1 MNQIKVALVGNP
13 NVGKTS
19 VFNALTGLN
28 QHVGNYP
35 GITVERKVGTTN
47 IEKNIKATVIDL
59 PGTYSI
65 NPSSKDEEIA
75 LKALYDEQNKDYP
88 DVVVVIAEVEN
99 LKRNLFLFTQI
110 KDLGFP
116 TILALN
122 MADQMDKKGI
132 SIDIELLQEKLQT
145 KVVLISARKKEG
157 IDSLKKAI
165 VEFEKGSTKPIFD
178 LKSIDASYFETLEQ
192 LHPNQNPYKVWL
204 TQAKVFAFE
213 GIQPMISSNA
223 EFQKNEAEIKRLQ
236 HKETIKRYQFI
247 NEILKKTYT
256 IDESKATDIRMRFDR
271 ILTHKFWGYVIFL
284 LVLLVIYGS
293 VFELAS
299 YPMDFVDGLFS
310 DLSSWVS
317 TVLPEGKLTELIADG
332 IIPGLGGV
340 MMFVPQIA
348 ILFFLISILEETG
361 YMSRVVFLMDRIM
374 KPFGLSGKSVVPLV
388 SGTACAIPAI
398 MAARNIENPKERLI
412 TMLVTPFTTCSA
424 RIPVY
429 IIIISL
435 IIPQTYIF
443 GFIPLQG
450 LVMTGMYL
458 LGFLAAIG
466 GGWILNKFIKAD
478 RKSYFII
485 EMPTYKMPILKNVLL
500 NMYEKSLSYIVGA
513 GKIILSLSVVIWF
526 LGAHGPSNTF
536 GNAEEIVT
544 ERHINDGLTE
554 DELANEISGYELEHS
569 YIGMIGMA
577 VEPVFRPLGY
587 DWKMSIAVLTSFAA
601 REVFVGNLAVLYNMG
616 KDKDVEDAE
625 DSGKIIETLS
635 QEKRA
640 DGSLVYD
647 FPTGISLLL
656 FYAFAMQCLS
666 TVGVTKK
673 ETNSWKW
680 TIFQMVF
687 MTGFAYIVSLIAYQL
702 LK

>member
-1 MNQIKVALVGNP
+1 MKSLKIALVGNP

-19 VFNALTGLN
+19 IFNALTGLN

-35 GITVERKVGTTN
+35 GVTIERKAGTTHLT
-47 IEKNIKATVIDL
+47 KDIKATVVDL

-75 LKALYDEQNKDYP
+75 LKALYDPNNKDYP
-88 DVVVVIAEVEN
+88 DVVVVVVEVEN
-99 LKRNLFLFTQI
+99 LKRNLLLFTQI

-132 SIDIELLQEKLQT
+132 SVNVELLEQKLQT
-145 KVVLISARKKEG
+145 KIVMISARKNEG
-157 IDSLKKAI
+157 IDTLKQA
-165 VEFEKGSTKPIFD
+165 VLDCDQNATENIFD
-178 LKSIDASYFETLEQ
+178 LKSIDADYFQTLEM
-192 LHPNQNPYKVWL
+192 LYPNQNPYKVWL
-204 TQAKVFAFE
+204 TQTKVFAFE
-213 GIQPMISSNA
+213 GINPLISSNT
-223 EFQKNEAEIKRLQ
+223 ELQKNDSEIKRLQ

-247 NEILKKTYT
+247 NEILKETYV
-256 IDESKATDIRMRFDR
+256 IDTTKAKDFRMRFDR
-271 ILTHKFWGYVIFL
+271 ILTHKFWGYVIFMIVML
-284 LVLLVIYGS
+284 LIYGS
-293 VFELAS
+293 VFELAA

-310 DLSSWVS
+310 DLSAWVS
-317 TVLPEGKLTELIADG
+317 SVLPEGKLTGLIADG
-332 IIPGLGGV
+332 IIVGLGGV

-361 YMSRVVFLMDRIM
+361 YMSRVVFLMDRLM
-374 KPFGLSGKSVVPLV
+374 RPFGLNGKSVVPLV

-435 IIPQTYIF
+435 IIPQTYLL
-443 GFIPLQG
+443 GFIPLQA

-458 LGFLAAIG
+458 LGFIG
-466 GGWILNKFIKAD
+466 ALGAGWVLSKVIKVD

-485 EMPTYKMPILKNVLL
+485 EMPTYKLPILKNVLL
-500 NMYEKSLSYIVGA
+500 NMYEKVLSYIVGA
-513 GKIILSLSVVIWF
+513 GKIILALSVVLWF
-526 LGAHGPSNTF
+526 LGSHGPSDTF
-536 GNAEEIVT
+536 GKAEKIVT
-544 ERHINDGLTE
+544 ERHVQQETSAEQLENAIAE
-554 DELANEISGYELEHS
+554 YELEHS
-569 YIGMIGMA
+569 YIGIIGRT

-587 DWKMSIAVLTSFAA
+587 DWKVSIAVLTSFAA
-601 REVFVGNLAVLYNMG
+601 REVFVGNLAVLYNLG
-616 KDKDVEDAE
+616 ADLDVEE
-625 DSGKIIETLS
+625 DGGRIVDTLAK
-635 QEKRA
+635 EKRA
-640 DGSLVYD
+640 DGTPVYS
-647 FPTGISLLL
+647 FAMGISLLL

-666 TVGVTKK
+666 TVAITKK

-680 TIFQMVF
+680 TVFQLVF
-687 MTGFAYIVSLIAYQL
+687 MTGFAYIVSLAAYQI

>member
-1 MNQIKVALVGNP
+1 MKSIKIALVGNP

-35 GITVERKVGTTN
+35 GVTIERKTGTTQLTSN
-47 IEKNIKATVIDL
+47 LKATVIDL

-65 NPSSKDEEIA
+65 NPNSKDEEIA
-75 LKALYDEQNKDYP
+75 LNALYDHQNKDYP
-88 DVVVVIAEVEN
+88 DVVVVVAEVEN
-99 LKRNLFLFTQI
+99 LKRNLLLFTQI

-116 TILALN
+116 IILALN
-122 MADQMDKKGI
+122 MSDQLTKKGI
-132 SIDIELLQEKLQT
+132 SIDVKALEQKLQT
-145 KVVLISARKKEG
+145 QVVMLSARKNTG
-157 IDSLKKAI
+157 IDALKQAI
-165 VEFEKGSTKPIFD
+165 VDGKADTGNIFD
-178 LKSIDASYFETLEQ
+178 LKTVDADYFGRLAMFYPKHN
-192 LHPNQNPYKVWL
+192 LYKVWL

-213 GIQPMISSNA
+213 GVGKVVSSDTSW
-223 EFQKNEAEIKRLQ
+223 QKSESEIKRLQ
-236 HKETIKRYQFI
+236 HKETIKRYQLI
-247 NEILKKTYT
+247 NEILQDTYH
-256 IDESKATDIRMRFDR
+256 IDTQKATDLRMRFDR
-271 ILTHKFWGYVIFL
+271 VLTHKFWGYLIFM
-284 LVLLVIYGS
+284 VVMLVIYGS
-293 VFELAS
+293 VFELAA
-299 YPMDFVDGLFS
+299 YPMDFVDGLFA
-310 DLSSWVS
+310 DLSAWVNQ
-317 TVLPEGKLTELIADG
+317 VLPAGKLTSLLADG
-332 IIPGLGGV
+332 IIVGLGGV
-340 MMFVPQIA
+340 LMFVPQIA

-398 MAARNIENPKERLI
+398 MSARNIENPKERLI

-435 IIPQTYIF
+435 IVPQTYLF
-443 GFIPLQG
+443 GFLPLQA

-458 LGFLAAIG
+458 LGFLGAIG
-466 GGWILNKFIKAD
+466 AGWLLSKVIKAD
-478 RKSYFII
+478 IKSYFII

-500 NMYEKSLSYIVGA
+500 NMYEKVLSYIVGA
-513 GKIILSLSVVIWF
+513 GKIILALSVVLWF
-526 LGAHGPSNTF
+526 LGAHGPSDTF
-536 GNAEEIVT
+536 DQAEQIVGAQHT
-544 ERHINDGLTE
+544 QSEVSE
-554 DELANEISGYELEHS
+554 EQLANEIAEYELEHS
-569 YIGMIGMA
+569 YIGIIGRG

-587 DWKMSIAVLTSFAA
+587 DWKVSIAVLTSFAA
-601 REVFVGNLAVLYNMG
+601 REVFVGNLAILYNLG
-616 KDKDVEDAE
+616 EVDVEE
-625 DSGKIIETLS
+625 DKNTIVDTLAA
-635 QEKRA
+635 EKRS
-640 DGSLVYD
+640 DGSPVYS
-647 FPTGISLLL
+647 FAMGVSLLL

-680 TIFQMVF
+680 TAFQMVF

>member
-1 MNQIKVALVGNP
+1 MKSLKIALVGNP

-19 VFNALTGLN
+19 IFNALTGLN

-35 GITVERKVGTTN
+35 GVTIERKAGTTHLT
-47 IEKNIKATVIDL
+47 KDIKATVVDL

-65 NPSSKDEEIA
+65 NPSSKDEEVA
-75 LKALYDEQNKDYP
+75 LKALYDPNNKDYP
-88 DVVVVIAEVEN
+88 DVVVVVVEVEN
-99 LKRNLFLFTQI
+99 LKRNLLLFTQI

-132 SIDIELLQEKLQT
+132 SVNVALLEQKLQT
-145 KVVLISARKKEG
+145 KIVMISARKNEG
-157 IDSLKKAI
+157 IDTLKQA
-165 VEFEKGSTKPIFD
+165 VLDCDQNATDNIFD
-178 LKSIDASYFETLEQ
+178 LKSIDADYFQTLEM
-192 LHPNQNPYKVWL
+192 LYPNQNPYKVWL
-204 TQAKVFAFE
+204 TQTKVFAFE
-213 GIQPMISSNA
+213 GINPLVSSNT
-223 EFQKNEAEIKRLQ
+223 ELQKNDSEIKRLQ

-247 NEILKKTYT
+247 NEILKETYA
-256 IDESKATDIRMRFDR
+256 IDTTKAKDFRMRFDR
-271 ILTHKFWGYVIFL
+271 ILTHKFWGYVIFMVVML
-284 LVLLVIYGS
+284 LIYGS
-293 VFELAS
+293 VFELAA

-310 DLSSWVS
+310 DLSAWVS
-317 TVLPEGKLTELIADG
+317 SVLPEGKLTGLIADG
-332 IIPGLGGV
+332 IIVGLGGV

-361 YMSRVVFLMDRIM
+361 YMSRVVFLMDRLM
-374 KPFGLSGKSVVPLV
+374 RPFGLNGKSVVPLV

-435 IIPQTYIF
+435 IIPQTYLL
-443 GFIPLQG
+443 GFIPLQA

-458 LGFLAAIG
+458 LGFIG
-466 GGWILNKFIKAD
+466 ALGAGWVLSKVIKAD

-485 EMPTYKMPILKNVLL
+485 EMPTYKLPILKNVLL
-500 NMYEKSLSYIVGA
+500 NMYEKVLSYIVGA
-513 GKIILSLSVVIWF
+513 GKIILALSVVLWF
-526 LGAHGPSNTF
+526 LGSHGPSDTF

-544 ERHINDGLTE
+544 ERHVQQETSAEQLENAIAE
-554 DELANEISGYELEHS
+554 YELEHS
-569 YIGMIGMA
+569 YIGIIGRT

-587 DWKMSIAVLTSFAA
+587 DWKVSIAVLTSFAA
-601 REVFVGNLAVLYNMG
+601 REVFVGNLAVLYNLG
-616 KDKDVEDAE
+616 ADLDVEE
-625 DSGKIIETLS
+625 DGGRIVDTLAN
-635 QEKRA
+635 EKRA
-640 DGSLVYD
+640 DGTSVYS
-647 FPTGISLLL
+647 FAMGISLLL

-666 TVGVTKK
+666 TVAVTKK

-680 TIFQMVF
+680 TVFQLVF
-687 MTGFAYIVSLIAYQL
+687 MTGFAYIVSLAAYQI

>member
-1 MNQIKVALVGNP
+1 MNTLKVALVGNP

-35 GITVERKVGTTN
+35 GITVERKVGHTQLT
-47 IEKNIKATVIDL
+47 KDLKAALIDL

-65 NPSSKDEEIA
+65 NPSSLDEEIA
-75 LKALYDEQNKDYP
+75 LKALFDQQNKDYP
-88 DVVVVIAEVEN
+88 DVVVVVAEVEN
-99 LKRNLFLFTQI
+99 LKRNLLLFTQI

-122 MADQMDKKGI
+122 MADQMEQKGI
-132 SIDIELLQEKLQT
+132 TVDVELLEQKLQT
-145 KVVLISARKKEG
+145 KIVLLSARKKEG
-157 IDSLKKAI
+157 IDALKQAI
-165 VEFEKGSTKPIFD
+165 VAYKNLDTKKIFD
-178 LKSIDASYFETLEQ
+178 LKLIDASYFEMLEQ
-192 LHPNQNPYKVWL
+192 LYPQHNPYKVWL
-204 TQAKVFAFE
+204 TQTKVFLFE
-213 GIQPMISSNA
+213 GISPLMSSNS
-223 EFQKNEAEIKRLQ
+223 EFQKNENEIKRLQ
-236 HKETIKRYQFI
+236 HKETIKRYQWI
-247 NEILKKTYT
+247 NDTLKETYV
-256 IDESKATDIRMRFDR
+256 IDTSKAKDVRMRFDR
-271 ILTHKFWGYVIFL
+271 ILTHKFWGYLIFL
-284 LVLLVIYGS
+284 MVLLLIYGS
-293 VFELAS
+293 IFELAA
-299 YPMDFVDGLFS
+299 YPMDFVDGLFG
-310 DLSSWVS
+310 DLSQWVA
-317 TVLPEGKLTELIADG
+317 TVLPEGKLTELIANG

-348 ILFFLISILEETG
+348 ILFFLISLLEETG
-361 YMSRVVFLMDRIM
+361 YMSRVVFLMDKIM

-435 IIPQTYIF
+435 IIPQTYLL

-458 LGFLAAIG
+458 LGFIG
-466 GGWILNKFIKAD
+466 AVGAGWVLKKFIKAD

-500 NMYEKSLSYIVGA
+500 NMYEKSLSYIVVA
-513 GKIILSLSVVIWF
+513 GKIILALSVVIWF
-526 LGAHGPSNTF
+526 LGAHGPSDTF
-536 GNAEEIVT
+536 GNAEEIVA
-544 ERHINDGLTE
+544 ERYSEEEIAE
-554 DELANEISGYELEHS
+554 EELSNKIAEYELESS
-569 YIGMIGMA
+569 YIGVIGRSI
-577 VEPVFRPLGY
+577 EPAFRPLGY
-587 DWKMSIAVLTSFAA
+587 DWKISIAVLTSFAA
-601 REVFVGNLAVLYNMG
+601 REVFVGNLAVLYNLG
-616 KDKDVEDAE
+616 QDIDVEE
-625 DSGKIIETLS
+625 DSGTIIETLS
-635 QEKRA
+635 NEKRP
-640 DGSLVYD
+640 DGTPVYN
-647 FPTGISLLL
+647 FATGVSLLL

-666 TVGVTKK
+666 TVGVMKK

>member
-1 MNQIKVALVGNP
+1 MKSLKIALVGNP

-19 VFNALTGLN
+19 IFNALTGLN

-35 GITVERKVGTTN
+35 GVTIERKAGTTHLT
-47 IEKNIKATVIDL
+47 KDIKATVVDL

-75 LKALYDEQNKDYP
+75 LKALYDPNNKDYP
-88 DVVVVIAEVEN
+88 DVVVVVVEVEN
-99 LKRNLFLFTQI
+99 LKRNLLLFTQI

-132 SIDIELLQEKLQT
+132 SVNVGLLEQKLQT
-145 KVVLISARKKEG
+145 KIVMISARKNEG
-157 IDSLKKAI
+157 IDILKQA
-165 VEFEKGSTKPIFD
+165 VLDCDQNVTEKIFD
-178 LKSIDASYFETLEQ
+178 LKSIDADYFQTLEM
-192 LHPNQNPYKVWL
+192 LYPNQNPYKVWL
-204 TQAKVFAFE
+204 TQTKVFAFE
-213 GIQPMISSNA
+213 GINPLVSSNT
-223 EFQKNEAEIKRLQ
+223 ELQKNDSEIKRLQ

-247 NEILKKTYT
+247 NEILKETYV
-256 IDESKATDIRMRFDR
+256 IDTTKAKDFRMRFDR
-271 ILTHKFWGYVIFL
+271 ILTHKFWGYVIFMIVML
-284 LVLLVIYGS
+284 LIYGS
-293 VFELAS
+293 VFELAA

-310 DLSSWVS
+310 DLSAWVS
-317 TVLPEGKLTELIADG
+317 SVLPEGKLTGLIADG
-332 IIPGLGGV
+332 IIVGLGGV

-361 YMSRVVFLMDRIM
+361 YMSRVVFLMDRLM
-374 KPFGLSGKSVVPLV
+374 RPFGLNGKSVVPLV

-435 IIPQTYIF
+435 IIPQTYLL
-443 GFIPLQG
+443 GFIPLQA

-458 LGFLAAIG
+458 LGFIG
-466 GGWILNKFIKAD
+466 ALGAGWVLSKVIKAD

-485 EMPTYKMPILKNVLL
+485 EMPTYKLPILKNVLL
-500 NMYEKSLSYIVGA
+500 NMYEKVLSYIVGA
-513 GKIILSLSVVIWF
+513 GKIILALSVVLWF
-526 LGAHGPSNTF
+526 LGSHGPSDTF

-544 ERHINDGLTE
+544 ERHVQQETSAEQLENAIAE
-554 DELANEISGYELEHS
+554 YELEHS
-569 YIGMIGMA
+569 YIGIIGRT

-587 DWKMSIAVLTSFAA
+587 DWKVSIAVLTSFAA
-601 REVFVGNLAVLYNMG
+601 REVFVGNLAVLYNLG
-616 KDKDVEDAE
+616 ADLDVEE
-625 DSGKIIETLS
+625 DGGRIVDTLAK
-635 QEKRA
+635 EKRA
-640 DGSLVYD
+640 DGTPVYS
-647 FPTGISLLL
+647 FAMGISLLL

-666 TVGVTKK
+666 TVAITKK

-680 TIFQMVF
+680 TVFQLVF
-687 MTGFAYIVSLIAYQL
+687 MTGFAYIVSLVAYQI

>member
-1 MNQIKVALVGNP
+1 MNTLKIALAGNP

-35 GITVERKVGTTN
+35 GITVERKVGHTQLT
-47 IEKNIKATVIDL
+47 KDTKATLIDL
-59 PGTYSI
+59 PGTYSV
-65 NPSSKDEEIA
+65 NPSSVDEEIA
-75 LKALYDEQNKDYP
+75 LKILFDPTNKDYP
-88 DVVVVIAEVEN
+88 DVVVVVAEVEN
-99 LKRNLFLFTQI
+99 LKRNLLLFTQI

-122 MADQMDKKGI
+122 MADQMEQKGI
-132 SIDIELLQEKLQT
+132 TVDVDLLEQKLQT
-145 KVVLISARKKEG
+145 KIVLLSARKKEG
-157 IDSLKKAI
+157 IDALKQAI
-165 VEFEKGSTKPIFD
+165 VAYKKLNIQKIFD
-178 LKSIDASYFETLEQ
+178 LKLVDASYFEMLEQ
-192 LHPNQNPYKVWL
+192 LYPQHNPYKVWL
-204 TQAKVFAFE
+204 TQANVFMFD
-213 GIQPMISSNA
+213 GISPLRSSNA
-223 EFQKNEAEIKRLQ
+223 EFQKSESEVRKLQ
-236 HKETIKRYQFI
+236 HRETIKRYQWI
-247 NEILKKTYT
+247 NEILKETYT
-256 IDESKATDIRMRFDR
+256 IDTSKAKDIRMRFDR
-271 ILTHKFWGYVIFL
+271 ILTHKFWGYLIFL
-284 LVLLVIYGS
+284 MVLLLIYGS
-293 VFELAS
+293 IFELAA
-299 YPMDFVDGLFS
+299 YPMDFVDGLFGN
-310 DLSSWVS
+310 LSEWVAA
-317 TVLPEGKLTELIADG
+317 TLPEGKLTELIANR

-361 YMSRVVFLMDRIM
+361 YMSRVVFLMDKIM

-435 IIPQTYIF
+435 IIPQTYLF

-458 LGFLAAIG
+458 LGFIG
-466 GGWILNKFIKAD
+466 AVGAGWVLKKFIKAD

-500 NMYEKSLSYIVGA
+500 NMYEKSLSYIVVA
-513 GKIILSLSVVIWF
+513 GKIILALSVVIWF
-526 LGAHGPSNTF
+526 LGAHGPSDTF
-536 GNAEEIVT
+536 GNAEEIVA
-544 ERHINDGLTE
+544 ERYAQEEIAE
-554 DELANEISGYELEHS
+554 EELSNKIAEYELESS
-569 YIGMIGMA
+569 YIGIIGKSI
-577 VEPVFRPLGY
+577 EPVFRPLGY
-587 DWKMSIAVLTSFAA
+587 DWKVSIAVLTSFAA
-601 REVFVGNLAVLYNMG
+601 REVFVGNLATLYNMG
-616 KDKDVEDAE
+616 SEGEDE
-625 DSGKIIETLS
+625 GKMIERMS
-635 QEKRA
+635 NEKRP
-640 DGSLVYD
+640 DGTPL
-647 FPTGISLLL
+647 FTFATGVSLLL

-680 TIFQMVF
+680 TAFQMAF
-687 MTGFAYIVSLIAYQL
+687 MTGFAYIVALIAYQL